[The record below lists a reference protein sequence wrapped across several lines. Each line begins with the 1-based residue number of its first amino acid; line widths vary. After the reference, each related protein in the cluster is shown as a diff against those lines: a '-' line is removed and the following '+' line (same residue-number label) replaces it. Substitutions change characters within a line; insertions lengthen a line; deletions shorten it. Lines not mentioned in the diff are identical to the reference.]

1 MIIFLAKVFEQEA
14 HARAFMRGDIF
25 ANRVRHFKKLENG
38 EHRGDKYEGAIMPQI
53 EGSIFTLKATNPE
66 TGEVLGEITITE
78 DDLAAP
84 MIIAPEWFDHINVFC
99 MYAGHNGTFQQVT
112 TDNLPDFKKQL
123 ELPEDCTKL
132 GVHAVVIL
140 DVEEFLRRVTAAAH
154 HAGYGIC
161 RGLVKYYDPIVGT
174 PPARS
179 DIESIFTKRDQY
191 AYQKEFRIA
200 LDTRTSGSN
209 PVTLNI
215 GSISD
220 IALRLKTRDI
230 NRGLTLNLPASV

>member
-1 MIIFLAKVFEQEA
+1 MIIFLAKVFEQEE

-25 ANRVRHFKKLENG
+25 ANRLCHFKKLEDG
-38 EHRGDKYEGAIMPQI
+38 EHRGDEYEGAIMPQI
-53 EGSIFTLKATNPE
+53 EGSIITLKPTNPD

-84 MIIAPEWFDHINVFC
+84 VIIAPEWFDYINVFC
-99 MYAGHNGTFQQVT
+99 MYAGHSGTFQQVSA
-112 TDNLPDFKKQL
+112 DNLPDFKKQL

-132 GVHAVVIL
+132 GDHAVVIIN
-140 DVEEFLRRVTAAAH
+140 VEEFLRRVKAAAH
-154 HAGYGIC
+154 REGYRIC
-161 RGLVKYYDPIVGT
+161 RGLVKYYDPNVGT

-200 LDTRTSGSN
+200 IDTRTPGTGAI
-209 PVTLNI
+209 TLNI

-220 IALRLKTRDI
+220 IALLLKTGEI
-230 NRGLTLNLPASV
+230 NRGLTLNLPPSV